1 MAWKRIAYAVILIA
15 SAAAFVV
22 TDSAVALF
30 VMICL
35 VAIPLTSLA
44 SLIVSKHRVK
54 FDFSA
59 RESCIRGGAIQL
71 DIKVGV
77 HPRFLV
83 GSVRVTADIENTTF
97 GKTERKNFS
106 FQDVSYTPHT
116 YDFVSGDSGRIRIKI
131 KSIKIIDIFGIFSV
145 TVPCAKFAESFV
157 SPMLYDDVKVRL
169 AMNATTSLSGE
180 TSVPQRGQDPTEIFD
195 IRDYAAG
202 DSLKSVHWKL
212 SSKFDSLKTKEF
224 GSTDDRKTLI
234 LVDLS
239 REKNGIAATDLQLN
253 SVLDVA
259 VSVSNSLKSEGY
271 AHRVGWFDEGVF
283 FSAEVAD
290 NGTFVQMVN
299 ELMSIKIKDGNAEV
313 MFYLSRAPECVGFTK
328 IILVAPSVGFDDLN
342 ATVGADI
349 TALSVGKDSATINEH
364 GIKIIRIP
372 CDDVCAALADCV
384 L

>member
-1 MAWKRIAYAVILIA
+1 M
-15 SAAAFVV
+15 
-22 TDSAVALF
+22 TDSGVALF

-35 VAIPLTSLA
+35 VAIPLAALA
-44 SLIVSKHRVK
+44 SLIVSKRRVK

-83 GSVRVTADIENTTF
+83 GSVRVVADIENTTF
-97 GKTERKNFS
+97 GKIDRKS
-106 FQDVSYTPHT
+106 FAFHDLSYTAHT
-116 YDFVSGDSGRIRIKI
+116 YNFVSADSGRIRIKI

-157 SPMLYDDVKVRL
+157 SPMLYDNVKVRVG
-169 AMNATTSLSGE
+169 MNATASLSGE
-180 TSVPQRGQDPTEIFD
+180 TSVPQRGQDPSEIFD
-195 IRDYAAG
+195 IRDYVAG
-202 DSLKSVHWKL
+202 DSLKAVHWKL

-239 REKNGIAATDLQLN
+239 RTKNGITASDAQLN
-253 SVLDVA
+253 GVLDVA
-259 VSVSNSLKSEGY
+259 VSVSNSLKTDGY
-271 AHRVGWFDEGVF
+271 AHRVGWFDEGTF
-283 FSAEVAD
+283 FNAEVVD

-313 MFYLSRAPECVGFTK
+313 MFYLSRAPECAGFTK
-328 IILVAPSVGFDDLN
+328 IILVAPYVGFDDIN
-342 ATVGADI
+342 ATVGADV
-349 TALSVGKDSATINEH
+349 TALSVGEDSATVNEH
-364 GIKIIRIP
+364 GMKIIRIP
-372 CDDVCAALADCV
+372 YNNAQAALADCI